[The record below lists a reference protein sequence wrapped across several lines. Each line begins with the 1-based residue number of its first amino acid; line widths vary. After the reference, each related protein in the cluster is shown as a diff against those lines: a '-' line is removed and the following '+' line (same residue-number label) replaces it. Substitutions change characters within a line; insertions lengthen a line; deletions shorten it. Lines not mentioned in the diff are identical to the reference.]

1 MEVDEVAAVDEHQI
15 VLFFLQEGE
24 SMQVTVTR
32 RLVFLLNFEVYFW
45 EVVSVKF
52 LHLLLSYHHLYFHMQ
67 NWQII
72 QLSLQ
77 VVSMMFREKSQM
89 LLSFFFAFDE
99 FPQVGHWVFEGNFSI
114 LLGHLQ
120 IVEMRKHWRVKQR
133 AIVKSPYELQ

>member
-1 MEVDEVAAVDEHQI
+1 VDEVAAVDEHQV
-15 VLFFLQEGE
+15 VLFFLQERE
-24 SMQVTVTR
+24 SVQVTVTR

-45 EVVSVKF
+45 EVVGVEF
-52 LHLLLSYHHLYFHMQ
+52 LHLLLSHHHFYFHMQ

-89 LLSFFFAFDE
+89 LLCLFFALDE
-99 FPQVGHWVFEGNFSI
+99 FPQIRHWVFERNFSI

-120 IVEMRKHWRVKQR
+120 IVEMRKNWRVKQR

>member
-1 MEVDEVAAVDEHQI
+1 LEVDEVAAVDEHQV
-15 VLFFLQEGE
+15 VLFFLQERE
-24 SMQVTVTR
+24 SVQVTVTR

-45 EVVSVKF
+45 EVVSIKF
-52 LHLLLSYHHLYFHMQ
+52 LYLLLSYHHLYFQMQ

-77 VVSMMFREKSQM
+77 MVSMMFREKSQM
-89 LLSFFFAFDE
+89 LLSLLFAFDE
-99 FPQVGHWVFEGNFSI
+99 FPQVRYWVFERNFSI